1 GRSRT
6 MHRVLEGMGLD
17 LPVRVIS
24 DLDEALSGSAVVFAA
39 IRSGG
44 TRGRIG
50 DERVALARGLLGQ
63 ETIGP
68 GGLAYAIRT
77 QGLMEDLARRVARLA
92 PEAWIINFTNPAGL
106 ITEAM
111 LDHHP
116 RVVGI
121 CDTPIGLVR
130 RVARTLQVDLE

>member
-1 GRSRT
+1 
-6 MHRVLEGMGLD
+6 
-17 LPVRVIS
+17 PVRATQ
-24 DLDEALSGSAVVFAA
+24 DLDDALAGALVIFAA
-39 IRSGG
+39 IRVGG
-44 TRGRIG
+44 TRGRIT
-50 DERVALARGLLGQ
+50 DERIALAHGLLGQ

-77 QGLMEDLARRVARLA
+77 LGVMEHLARRAARLA

-111 LDHHP
+111 LEANP

-130 RVARTLQVDLE
+130 RVARVLEVDIGDAEI

>member
-1 GRSRT
+1 ASGR
-6 MHRVLEGMGLD
+6 V
-17 LPVRVIS
+17 
-24 DLDEALSGSAVVFAA
+24 
-39 IRSGG
+39 GG
-44 TRGRIG
+44 TRGRIL
-50 DERVALARGLLGQ
+50 DERIALPRGLLGQ

-77 QGLMEDLARRVARLA
+77 LGVMEDLARRAARLA
-92 PEAWIINFTNPAGL
+92 PESWIINFTNPAGL

-111 LDHHP
+111 HAHNP

-130 RVARTLQVDLE
+130 RVARVLEVDVGDAEIKIGRAHV